1 MPPPP
6 DGPPQRPPSG
16 APQGKRA
23 AQRAQTKQRLQQ
35 AALELFR
42 QDGFAATSVADIAE
56 VAGVTERTFFR
67 YFPSKEAVLFQDYES
82 RLEWFRAALAV
93 RPDDESIVDSVMVAT
108 ASFPDDREILH
119 QVAALR
125 QGVLRPEAIED
136 HLRLVQ
142 GAFARELEA
151 AIRTKR
157 EHLRGRADGAQGPDG
172 AHGADAESDQRIELV
187 AVVLGNAIA
196 GALLGVLDVWSRRGG
211 GSPEDMTALSEEA
224 FEVLRAFPDV

>member
-1 MPPPP
+1 MTVGSVSGVLRS
-6 DGPPQRPPSG
+6 GP
-16 APQGKRA
+16 GKRE
-23 AQRAQTKQRLQQ
+23 AQRQETRRRLQA
-35 AALELFR
+35 AALARFHD
-42 QDGFAATSVADIAE
+42 DGFDATSVATIAAD
-56 VAGVTERTFFR
+56 AGVTERTFFR

-93 RPDDESIVDSVMVAT
+93 RPIDEPVLESVKVAT

-125 QGVLRPEAIED
+125 HSVLSPESIES

-151 AIRTKR
+151 LIHERLVRRR
-157 EHLRGRADGAQGPDG
+157 EVDPPGEPD
-172 AHGADAESDQRIELV
+172 DRIEFV

-196 GALLGVLDVWSRRGG
+196 GAMLGSLDIWTRRGG
-211 GSPEDMTALSEEA
+211 GAPEDMEDLTAEA
-224 FEVLRAFPDV
+224 FEILRTFPLD

>member
-1 MPPPP
+1 MTGVLRT
-6 DGPPQRPPSG
+6 GP
-16 APQGKRA
+16 GKRE
-23 AQRAQTKQRLQQ
+23 AQRQETKQRLQA
-35 AALELFR
+35 AALRRFHD
-42 QDGFAATSVADIAE
+42 DGFDATSVAAIAAD
-56 VAGVTERTFFR
+56 AGVTERTFFR

-93 RPDDESIVDSVMVAT
+93 RPLDEPVLESVKVAT

-125 QGVLRPEAIED
+125 HSVLSPESIES

-151 AIRTKR
+151 VIHER
-157 EHLRGRADGAQGPDG
+157 L
-172 AHGADAESDQRIELV
+172 AHRDTGEPAERIELV

-196 GALLGVLDVWSRRGG
+196 GAMLATLDVWARRGG
-211 GSPEDMTALSEEA
+211 GDPDAMTQLTAEA
-224 FEVLRAFPDV
+224 FEILRTFPLD

>member
-1 MPPPP
+1 VSRG
-6 DGPPQRPPSG
+6 GP
-16 APQGKRA
+16 GKREL
-23 AQRAQTKQRLQQ
+23 QRQETKQRLQA
-35 AALELFR
+35 AALTRFHDE
-42 QDGFAATSVADIAE
+42 GFDATSVATIAAD
-56 VAGVTERTFFR
+56 AGVTERTFFR

-93 RPDDESIVDSVMVAT
+93 RPIDEPVLDSVKVAT

-125 QGVLRPEAIED
+125 HGVLSPETIES

-151 AIRTKR
+151 VIHERLVHR
-157 EHLRGRADGAQGPDG
+157 NGGEAD
-172 AHGADAESDQRIELV
+172 ERIELV

-196 GALLGVLDVWSRRGG
+196 GAMLATLDVWTRRGG
-211 GSPEDMTALSEEA
+211 GDPDAMTALTAEA
-224 FEVLRAFPDV
+224 FEILRTFPVD